1 MTHTYNLIEARISM
15 EAGKIKKKE
24 KKGMNQIV
32 SFRKLLLCASFSFLS
47 RLGKSS
53 KKIFFVCVP
62 ISKLTMKQADSCFIF
77 LYRFAFHA

>member
-15 EAGKIKKKE
+15 EAGKIKK

-53 KKIFFVCVP
+53 KKFLCVCLP